1 MQVICGTGTGE
12 MHHRQP
18 SEVGRRVLV
27 ETLEVWPFGGKPS
40 RECGGGRRGK
50 LPRMQES
57 THDVLILG
65 TGLAGLRAAV
75 EISMRTQGGAD
86 LGVVS
91 KVQVMRPHSVCA
103 EGGTGAVMRPEE
115 GDSLDLHAW
124 DTVKG
129 SDFLADQDVVDRFVR
144 AAPDE
149 IRLLEHWGVPWSRR
163 KDGRIMQRPFG
174 GHSFPRAC
182 MAADKT
188 GFFEVQALYDTLLK
202 YKNFKR
208 YEECFVTSLLLEGG
222 RFAGLTLYDLPTGEF
237 QVLRGKALLIASGGL
252 GNLYGFT
259 TYSQTVTGDGQAI
272 AYRAGLALEDL
283 EFLQF
288 HPTGLVPSGILIT
301 EGCRGEGGYL
311 RNNKGERFMERYAPK
326 MMELAPRDIVS
337 RSEMTEMREGHGFP
351 GDEGLDSIQLDL
363 THLGAERINA
373 RLPLIREVCMKF
385 LGIDPITDP
394 IPTRPAAH
402 YSMGGIEADIGGRTR
417 IENIWAAGEVA
428 CHSLHGANRLGCNS
442 TAECL
447 VWGGIAGSEIAN
459 YLKPRPPL
467 SPVPQEKYREEER
480 RIFDGLLKQ
489 EGRENPAQIRGELRA
504 LMDKHAG
511 VYRDGASMKEG
522 LRRIAELKE
531 RFRNSAV
538 RDKSRVYNTNLVQ
551 SLETENMLEL
561 AEVLLFGGLA
571 REESRGA
578 HARTDFPKRND
589 EKFLAHSMV
598 YYTGGTPRLEYKPVS
613 ITNWKPVER
622 KY

>member
-1 MQVICGTGTGE
+1 MRE
-12 MHHRQP
+12 M
-18 SEVGRRVLV
+18 
-27 ETLEVWPFGGKPS
+27 
-40 RECGGGRRGK
+40 
-50 LPRMQES
+50 

-75 EISMRTQGGAD
+75 EISIRTRGAVNI
-86 LGVVS
+86 GIVS
-91 KVQVMRPHSVCA
+91 KVQVMRSHSVCA

-115 GDSLDLHAW
+115 GDSLELHAW

-129 SDFLADQDVVDRFVR
+129 SDFLADQDTVDRFVR
-144 AAPDE
+144 TAPDE

-163 KDGRIMQRPFG
+163 EDGRIMQRPFG

-188 GFFEVQALYDTLLK
+188 GFFEMQALYDTLLK
-202 YKNFKR
+202 YNGFKR
-208 YEECFVTSLLLEGG
+208 YDECFVTSLLLDGD
-222 RFAGLTLYDLPTGEF
+222 RFAGLTVYDLPSGEF
-237 QVLRGKALLIASGGL
+237 LVLRGKALLIASGGL

-272 AYRAGLALEDL
+272 AYRAGLALEDP

-288 HPTGLVPSGILIT
+288 HPTGLVPSGILMT

-311 RNNKGERFMERYAPK
+311 RNNKGERFMEKYAPK

-337 RSEMTEMREGHGFP
+337 RSEMTEILEGRGFP
-351 GDEGLDSIQLDL
+351 GSAGLDYIHLDL
-363 THLGAERINA
+363 THLGAERINK

-385 LGIDPITDP
+385 LGIDPITQP
-394 IPTRPAAH
+394 IPIRPVAH
-402 YSMGGIEADIGGRTR
+402 YSMGGIEADIDGKTK
-417 IENIWAAGEVA
+417 IDNIWAAGEVA
-428 CHSLHGANRLGCNS
+428 CHSMHGANRLGCNS

-447 VWGGIAGSEIAN
+447 VWGGITGGEIAK
-459 YLKPRPPL
+459 YLQAGAPL
-467 SPVPQEKYREEER
+467 SKVPEEKSREEER
-480 RIFDGLLKQ
+480 RIFEGLLQ
-489 EGRENPAQIRGELRA
+489 QSGNESPAQIRRELRA

-511 VYRDGASMKEG
+511 VYRTGESMKEG
-522 LRRIAELKE
+522 LGRIAELRR
-531 RFRNSAV
+531 RFQEISV
-538 RDKSRVYNTNLVQ
+538 QDKSRIYNTNLVQ
-551 SLETENMLEL
+551 VLETENMLEL
-561 AEVLLFGGLA
+561 AEVLLFAGLA

-578 HARTDFPKRND
+578 HARTDFSKRDD

-598 YYTGGTPRLEYKPVS
+598 YYTGGAPRLQYKPVT